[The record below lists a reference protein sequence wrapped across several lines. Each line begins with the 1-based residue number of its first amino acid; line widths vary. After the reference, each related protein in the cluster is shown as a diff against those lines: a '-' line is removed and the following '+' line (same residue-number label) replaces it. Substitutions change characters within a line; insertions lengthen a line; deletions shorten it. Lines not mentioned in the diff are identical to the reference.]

1 MSQHSILHHYP
12 RAIAKWL
19 VASFLMCAFPSLA
32 QDTESILV
40 RNAILLDPTGQADD
54 REVNMLVREGI
65 LEVITEDKI
74 SRDEADLVVNAGE
87 GYILGKLVV
96 GESPNF
102 MILDQDPR
110 ENFEALLDTRA
121 NTTFAMHN
129 GHIVSNRL
137 EEVQTGED
145 EDEPTQGSWLAYTP
159 PPMAVPMN
167 YQDASQWNRFETRW
181 LSGIVTGAIA
191 LDRMKWLTQDAVNE
205 GQFGSLNA
213 FDGGEVRALRFGIFG
228 TINFE
233 KPWVFTLAGAT
244 NAFDKGFDTDE
255 QDDITLFDWRL
266 DIPFFRHSVMS
277 IGKQKEPI
285 SMERLTGMVFL
296 PWQERSI
303 AADTFLPSRNVGVV
317 WNGSNPDRFT
327 SWAFG
332 AFNDWL
338 DSDADFDEG
347 SSQWVGRATWAPLR
361 SADESNLLHLGLG
374 YRYSN
379 ARQGF
384 RFSSEPE
391 FNKSPAYIDTAFGM
405 EELIQ
410 PADAAETWNLE
421 ISWRKGPF
429 WLATEY
435 FRTEIKSASLD
446 DPTFDGY
453 YVSAS
458 WVLTGEMRPYSKK
471 NGLFRPVPISRTVYQ
486 NGKGAW
492 ELAARYSEADLV
504 DGLVQGGESKIASLG
519 VNWWLTP
526 FFSLGLNY
534 RYIWNEL
541 DEQNGTSSGLM
552 TRILLMLD

>member
-121 NTTFAMHN
+121 NTTFAMHT
-129 GHIVSNRL
+129 GRIVSNRL

-244 NAFDKGFDTDE
+244 
-255 QDDITLFDWRL
+255 R
-266 DIPFFRHSVMS
+266 
-277 IGKQKEPI
+277 
-285 SMERLTGMVFL
+285 
-296 PWQERSI
+296 
-303 AADTFLPSRNVGVV
+303 
-317 WNGSNPDRFT
+317 
-327 SWAFG
+327 
-332 AFNDWL
+332 
-338 DSDADFDEG
+338 
-347 SSQWVGRATWAPLR
+347 
-361 SADESNLLHLGLG
+361 
-374 YRYSN
+374 
-379 ARQGF
+379 
-384 RFSSEPE
+384 
-391 FNKSPAYIDTAFGM
+391 
-405 EELIQ
+405 
-410 PADAAETWNLE
+410 
-421 ISWRKGPF
+421 
-429 WLATEY
+429 
-435 FRTEIKSASLD
+435 
-446 DPTFDGY
+446 
-453 YVSAS
+453 
-458 WVLTGEMRPYSKK
+458 
-471 NGLFRPVPISRTVYQ
+471 
-486 NGKGAW
+486 
-492 ELAARYSEADLV
+492 
-504 DGLVQGGESKIASLG
+504 
-519 VNWWLTP
+519 
-526 FFSLGLNY
+526 
-534 RYIWNEL
+534 
-541 DEQNGTSSGLM
+541 
-552 TRILLMLD
+552 